1 MKFLKYH
8 ISMTAV
14 IILLAACH
22 KEETVH
28 ISPKKVYISQPITSD
43 SLTGAIKGTLLS
55 GKSYYFSK
63 DIIIN
68 KGDTVLMQEGAR
80 LIAIGDGKTA
90 ATSPQVT
97 CNGTFISLGTP
108 EHNNFITVPDDLRT
122 TDNIGK
128 GFWGGIQCGDSSGD
142 VILKW
147 THLEFAGGPAGAA
160 PDPNVF
166 KPKDPRNCL
175 SYTNINGNFIME
187 DCWVYGTKDDGMRI
201 LHGHVSVMRNTFEAC
216 GLSGGEAFNLKN
228 GCLGDVAYNLVTG
241 AATNGF
247 KVSNSGD
254 GPVQTKVYLY
264 NNTILNCGF
273 RQQKSGRGGSI
284 NYEKNAQGKVYNNM
298 IINCKYGLRFT
309 TDADMINTTYDNQF
323 FYANDPR
330 LISEFYASD
339 GKGVV
344 QGGDVRSV
352 SPKANNPLFATYS
365 VDQFDYTTVS
375 TLTLDISQMP
385 IGIINAQ
392 AYDFS
397 LLPGSPAGLKGNA
410 DALKAQRT
418 VPQGGVYGATTLD
431 PNTDMGAYPTN
442 GQGNLH
448 KVSSIAVKWN

>member
-1 MKFLKYH
+1 MKLFNYH
-8 ISMTAV
+8 ISMAV
-14 IILLAACH
+14 AVVLLGACH

-28 ISPKKVYISQPITSD
+28 VSARKEYISQPITSD
-43 SLTGAIKGTLLS
+43 TLTGAIKGTLLG
-55 GKSYYFSK
+55 GKTYYFSR

-68 KGDTVLMQEGAR
+68 EGDTVLMQEGAR

-90 ATSPQVT
+90 ETSPQVT
-97 CNGTFISLGTP
+97 CNGTFISLGTAG
-108 EHNNFITVPDDLRT
+108 HNNFITVPEELRT
-122 TDNIGK
+122 TANIGK
-128 GFWGGIQCGDSSGD
+128 GFWGGIQCGATSGD

-147 THLEFAGGPAGAA
+147 THIEFAGGPAGAA
-160 PDPNVF
+160 PDLSVF

-228 GCLGDVAYNLVTG
+228 GCLGDVAYNLVIG

-254 GPVQTKVYLY
+254 GPVQTKIYLY

-273 RQQKSGRGGSI
+273 RQQKTGRGGSI
-284 NYEKNAQGKVYNNM
+284 NYEKNAQGKIYNNM
-298 IINCKYGLRFT
+298 IINCKYGLRLT
-309 TDADMINTTYDNQF
+309 PDADMINTAYNHQF

-339 GKGVV
+339 GKGVA
-344 QGGDVRSV
+344 QGADVRSAT
-352 SPKANNPLFATYS
+352 PKANNPLFATYD
-365 VDQFDYTTVS
+365 VNQFDYMTAG

-392 AYDFS
+392 AYDLS
-397 LLPGSPAGLKGNA
+397 LLPGSPALLKGDA
-410 DALKAQRT
+410 DAFKAQRT
-418 VPQGGVYGATTLD
+418 VPQGGAYGASTLN

-442 GQGNLH
+442 GPGNLH
-448 KVSSIAVKWN
+448 KVSSISVKWN